1 MTFIESNISIIGDLE
16 GLICT
21 ERTISELINL
31 IIEVEPSLKK
41 QILNRSVNIKFVSKS
56 EIKELNSKFLNKD
69 KPTNVLSFPSE
80 GLDLDNQLLGDI
92 AICPEIIRSEASTQE
107 KENQNHLSHIILHSL
122 LHLAGYDHE
131 DGHSA
136 IKMESLEVKVLRKI
150 GIANP
155 Y

>member
-92 AICPEIIRSEASTQE
+92 AICPEIIRNEALTQE

>member
-92 AICPEIIRSEASTQE
+92 AICPEIIRNEALTQE

-122 LHLAGYDHE
+122 LHLAGFDHE